1 MKYCVLSI
9 LISLHMLAWSGAS
22 LASCCGGLS
31 ASGVQKLLAHERA
44 AVTFLNNTHRV
55 LGYFDNESHFK
66 FGSVP
71 HLSHWQINHELQ
83 AIARLSPIFS
93 PFFRIPLTMNIS
105 EQRRGTNLGDLSG
118 GVAISICEQD
128 FRPHWPSLNMS
139 LALKVP
145 TGVARGDSKA
155 MHAEQI
161 TSMGI
166 YELSGSLLVQR
177 SFGFINLG
185 LGYGLSMPLAY
196 FSANKSHAGLTH
208 SPSLS
213 LSLSPHEKGRLQL
226 SLAPSFFG
234 SHIVNNVAQPNT
246 KRYELLFSAG
256 YTLILHSHLSLLTSL
271 GTHLPFDGLGLKS
284 KADVF
289 AQVGLRFGIY

>member
-1 MKYCVLSI
+1 MKYFGPSI
-9 LISLHMLAWSGAS
+9 LISVFLLACSES
-22 LASCCGGLS
+22 LWASCCGGLS
-31 ASGVQKLLAHERA
+31 ASGVEKLLAHERA
-44 AVTFLNNTHRV
+44 AVTLLNNTHRV

-83 AIARLSPIFS
+83 AIARLSPMFS

-105 EQRRGTNLGDLSG
+105 QQRRGTNLGDFSG
-118 GVAISICEQD
+118 GLAVSIFEQD

-139 LALKVP
+139 IALKIP
-145 TGVARGDSKA
+145 TGIARGDAKA

-185 LGYGLSMPLAY
+185 LGYALSMPLAY
-196 FSANKSHAGLTH
+196 FSETKSHAGFMH

-213 LSLSPHEKGRLQL
+213 LSLSPHEKGRLQF

-234 SHIVNNVAQPNT
+234 SYIVNNVAQPHS
-246 KRYELLFSAG
+246 KRRELLFSAG